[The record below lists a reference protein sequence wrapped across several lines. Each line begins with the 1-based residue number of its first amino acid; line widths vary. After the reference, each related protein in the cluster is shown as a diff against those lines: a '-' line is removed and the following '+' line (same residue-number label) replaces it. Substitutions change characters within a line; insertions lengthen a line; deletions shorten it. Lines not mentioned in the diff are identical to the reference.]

1 MTHTDGSR
9 KRHAATGRFG
19 RRSRDEL
26 LGLRTKLDNT
36 DSMQKN
42 VTRHES
48 DRLSALGG
56 YGVRKRGLQLVFFD
70 GQTPDERTALRRG
83 VKEQTIAALD
93 RVTSVAAESDVEA
106 DDIMRTT
113 VYLTKMD
120 RLPEVESAYEEFFD
134 GRRPSMTVVGV
145 GALPNDAD
153 VQIEATGV
161 DR

>member
-1 MTHTDGSR
+1 
-9 KRHAATGRFG
+9 
-19 RRSRDEL
+19 
-26 LGLRTKLDNT
+26 
-36 DSMQKN
+36 MQKN

-56 YGVRKRGLQLVFFD
+56 YGVRKRDLQLVFFD

-83 VKEQTIAALD
+83 VKEQTTAALE
-93 RVTSVAAESDVEA
+93 RITAVAAESDIEA